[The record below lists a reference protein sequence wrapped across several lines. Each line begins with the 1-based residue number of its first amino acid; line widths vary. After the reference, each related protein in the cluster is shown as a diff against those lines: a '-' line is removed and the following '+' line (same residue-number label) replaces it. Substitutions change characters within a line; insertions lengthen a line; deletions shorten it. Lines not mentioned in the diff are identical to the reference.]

1 MGFRDEFINKSP
13 IKQTASGSSGSGNK
27 NQELSYFDQFKANI
41 AKNIDPYHYTSEDK
55 RVEEV
60 MRDGRK
66 ESLSEDPTPGYK
78 MEYALYK
85 SSPELY
91 KKYWEMGEKAADAK
105 DVFGRVISAGLGKSE
120 RENIYN
126 AVSSVGMETGEVE
139 YSERDQDAVH
149 ERKDL
154 MSILMG
160 TPQQFN
166 SIEKSQYQPSNSK
179 DPNATYYRSKV
190 TEDNLRKQYDRFIN
204 HFNKRGVDKITTY
217 NAGLEDN
224 QAGNENVLGRYTVS
238 KGVDEDGREYL
249 SYYDKWDLQP
259 FKTSSNLLTSVTDK
273 LQDLA
278 GIEAPEVYGRIYKDE
293 IGEETWQDKME
304 NRNNRD

>member
-1 MGFRDEFINKSP
+1 MGFRDDFTSKNP

-27 NQELSYFDQFKANI
+27 TEELSYFDQFKANI
-41 AKNIDPYHYTSEDK
+41 AKNIDPYHYASQDK
-55 RVEEV
+55 RIEEIKH
-60 MRDGRK
+60 GSK
-66 ESLSEDPTPGYK
+66 ESLSEDPTQDYK
-78 MEYALYK
+78 LEKALHK
-85 SSPELY
+85 KNPSLY
-91 KKYWEMGEKAADAK
+91 QKYWEIGEKAADAK

-126 AVSSVGMETGEVE
+126 APSSVGMTTGEVE
-139 YSERDQDAVH
+139 YSQRDQDAVH

-154 MSILMG
+154 MSVLMG

-190 TEDNLRKQYDRFIN
+190 TEDNLRKQYGRFIKT
-204 HFNKRGVDKITTY
+204 FDKRGTDKITTY
-217 NAGLEDN
+217 NAGLDDN
-224 QAGNENVLGRYTVS
+224 QAGNENVLGRYTVGR
-238 KGVDEDGREYL
+238 GVDEDGREYL

-259 FKTSSNLLTSVTDK
+259 FKTSSNLLTNITDK

-293 IGEETWQDKME
+293 LGDETWQDQME
-304 NRNNRD
+304 NRNNKD